1 MIIFKNEIYNSKAVF
16 QIKWHLHTMSKP
28 SRLSGQ
34 DKENATQKA
43 EWNCSYRISLW
54 KNRLMHST
62 IVRLDHVSQRQHRD
76 LNNHK

>member
-1 MIIFKNEIYNSKAVF
+1 MVIFKNEIYNSKAVF
-16 QIKWHLHTMSKP
+16 QIKWHLHTMSKH

-62 IVRLDHVSQRQHRD
+62 IVNLDHVSQRQHRD